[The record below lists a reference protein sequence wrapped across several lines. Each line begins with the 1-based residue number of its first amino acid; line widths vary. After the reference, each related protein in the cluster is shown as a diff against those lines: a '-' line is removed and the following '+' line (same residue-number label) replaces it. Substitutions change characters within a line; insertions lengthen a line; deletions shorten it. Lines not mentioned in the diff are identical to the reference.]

1 MNQQLV
7 LEAIEMIKAGTI
19 NKMEIRDVDARTI
32 VSRNKKS
39 GNIKISVKEV
49 RK

>member
-19 NKMEIRDVDARTI
+19 NKMEIQDVDAKT
-32 VSRNKKS
+32 VVNRNKKS
-39 GNIKISVKEV
+39 GNIKITVKQV
-49 RK
+49 K